1 MSELSLD
8 PEHWLPH
15 RPPFLFLDTMLTI
28 EPGVRASGQWTLR
41 GDEWFFAGH
50 FPGRPTTPGV
60 LLLESI
66 AQCGAVVVLSDERYA
81 GRLPLFGGVERA
93 RFRRQIVPG
102 DTGRRVRDD
111 QVLGAR
117 WQGLRSRDRR
127 SARSPRRRRSSSSS
141 PTPARS
147 TRERVTTRRATD
159 SVQSLG

>member
-8 PEHWLPH
+8 PSHWLPH
-15 RPPFLFLDTMLTI
+15 RPPFLLLDTMLTI
-28 EPGVRASGQWTLR
+28 EPGVRASGQWSLR

-66 AQCGAVVVLSDERYA
+66 AQCGAVVVLSDERYV

-102 DTGRRVRDD
+102 DT
-111 QVLGAR
+111 VLIECEMTK
-117 WQGLRSRDRR
+117 L
-127 SARSPRRRRSSSSS
+127 SARGGKGFG
-141 PTPARS
+141 
-147 TRERVTTRRATD
+147 RATVD
-159 SVQSLG
+159 GDVAASTELFFVLADIT

>member
-8 PEHWLPH
+8 PAHWLPH
-15 RPPFLFLDTMLTI
+15 RSPFLLLDTMLTI
-28 EPGVRASGQWTLR
+28 EPGVRASAQWTLR
-41 GDEWFFAGH
+41 GDEWFFPGH

-102 DTGRRVRDD
+102 DT
-111 QVLGAR
+111 VLVECEMTK
-117 WQGLRSRDRR
+117 L
-127 SARSPRRRRSSSSS
+127 SARGGKGFG
-141 PTPARS
+141 
-147 TRERVTTRRATD
+147 RATLD
-159 SVQSLG
+159 GDLAASAEIFFVLADAT